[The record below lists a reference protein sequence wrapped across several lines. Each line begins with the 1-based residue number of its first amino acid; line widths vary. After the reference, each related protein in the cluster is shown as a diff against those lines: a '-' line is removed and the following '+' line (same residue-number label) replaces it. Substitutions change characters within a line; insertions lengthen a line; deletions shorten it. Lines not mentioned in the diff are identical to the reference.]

1 MTFEEFVSTRKYCE
15 NIGDAIRDECLEGIG
30 GYLYLGCLF
39 IEDITS
45 WSAGDIAHKNG
56 VKLGR
61 WYTYIENCEYDS
73 NSIED
78 IEKEL
83 YMWALRNGYDEEFAK
98 LCENGV

>member
-39 IEDITS
+39 IEDVRT
-45 WSAGDIAHKNG
+45 WNG
-56 VKLGR
+56 KDNTVKYIGWL
-61 WYTYIENCEYDS
+61 YSYIEDYEYNS
-73 NSIED
+73 NNLEE

-83 YMWALRNGYDEEFAK
+83 YMWALRNGYDAEFAK
-98 LCENGV
+98 LCESGV